1 LKYPKIFVLSA
12 PSGAGK
18 STLIRNVMQQLPELT
33 FSISATTRK
42 PRPQEQEGREY
53 FFKSHEEFSRMIEAD
68 ELAEGQEVFG
78 NFYGTPKSFISSN
91 LAAGKS
97 LILDIDVYGKSKF
110 DKVFPQN
117 IGIFIT
123 APSIEVIT
131 RRLSTRKTE
140 SAEDLAK
147 RVAKAEEEINYAR
160 TKGKYK
166 YTIVNDILKDAEYEL
181 IHIIKTEQEK
191 AYGG

>member
-1 LKYPKIFVLSA
+1 MKYPKIFVLSA

-68 ELAEGQEVFG
+68 ELAEWQEVFG

>member
-18 STLIRNVMQQLPELT
+18 STLIRSVIQQLSDLV

-53 FFKSHEEFSRMIEAD
+53 FFKSREEFIRMIEAG
-68 ELAEGQEVFG
+68 ELAEWQEVFG
-78 NFYGTPKSFISSN
+78 NFYGTPKSFISDN
-91 LAAGKS
+91 LADGKS

-110 DKVFPQN
+110 DKIFPQN
-117 IGIFIT
+117 VGIFIT

-131 RRLSTRKTE
+131 KRLSTRKTE
-140 SAEDLAK
+140 SAEELAK
-147 RVAKAEEEINYAR
+147 RVAKAEEEITYAT
-160 TKGKYK
+160 TKGKYE
-166 YTIVNDILKDAEYEL
+166 YTIVNNILKDAEYEL
-181 IHIIKTEQEK
+181 IHIIKMEQEK
-191 AYGG
+191 AYGR